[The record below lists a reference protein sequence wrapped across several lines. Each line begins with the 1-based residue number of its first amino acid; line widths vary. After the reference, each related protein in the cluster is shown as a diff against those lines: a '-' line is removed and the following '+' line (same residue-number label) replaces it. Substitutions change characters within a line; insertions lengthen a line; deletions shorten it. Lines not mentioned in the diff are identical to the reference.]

1 MSWGLDMLTRSSDPD
16 GAAPVIL
23 VVDDHEDTLDLISDF
38 LRWKGAEP
46 LSATSVPHAYR
57 LLEGRLREGRPV
69 DAVVTD
75 YAMPGGDGVSFL
87 RQLRARAEHAHLPV
101 VMVSGQASDDIVR
114 EAEALGARYLAK
126 PLDLETLAATLR
138 TAMAEQAG
146 TTA

>member
-1 MSWGLDMLTRSSDPD
+1 MSWVSDMLSRSSDPD
-16 GAAPVIL
+16 GTAPVIL

-46 LSATSVPHAYR
+46 LPATSVPHACR
-57 LLEGRLREGRPV
+57 LLEGHRV

-87 RQLRARAEHAHLPV
+87 RQLRARADLAHLPV
-101 VMVSGQASDDIVR
+101 VMVSGQASDEIVR

-126 PLDLETLAATLR
+126 PVDLDALVTTLR
-138 TAMAEQAG
+138 AALERRTASDA
-146 TTA
+146 T

>member
-1 MSWGLDMLTRSSDPD
+1 MSWGLDMLNRSSDPD
-16 GAAPVIL
+16 GAPPVIL

-57 LLEGRLREGRPV
+57 LLEGRRV

-126 PLDLETLAATLR
+126 PVDLDTLAATLR
-138 TAMAEQAG
+138 TALAEQGG